1 MSTLYRPT
9 IVGIGGTTRS
19 GSSSEKA
26 LRAALA
32 EASAAGAEV
41 EEFIGVNLDI
51 PMYAAESSA
60 RTPGA
65 TLLTDALRRADGII
79 IASPGYH
86 GSVSGLV
93 KNAIDYVED
102 LRDDAAPYFDGRAVG
117 LIACAAGC
125 QAAVNTLAA
134 LRSIV
139 HALRGWPTPLAV
151 AMSTKGFAFSADG
164 LPTDTAAQEQ
174 LSILAKQVVAF
185 SQMRALHERPPRA

>member
-1 MSTLYRPT
+1 
-9 IVGIGGTTRS
+9 
-19 GSSSEKA
+19 
-26 LRAALA
+26 
-32 EASAAGAEV
+32 
-41 EEFIGVNLDI
+41 
-51 PMYAAESSA
+51 MYAAESSTRA
-60 RTPGA
+60 PGA
-65 TLLTDALRRADGII
+65 LRLTEALRRADGII

-86 GSVSGLV
+86 GCVSGLV

-102 LRDDAAPYFDGRAVG
+102 LRGDPAPYFDGRAVG

-151 AMSTKGFAFSADG
+151 AMSTSGFAFSPDG

-174 LSILAKQVVAF
+174 LAILARQVVVF
-185 SQMRALHERPPRA
+185 SQMRALHKTPSSGPNLPLGSERFGETLA